1 MHRNAFVILYRWEIR
16 SGHAEAFRD
25 SWERLTLLYSQL
37 YGATGGRL
45 HRAEGDLWIA
55 YSEWPSRDQYFM
67 AVERGVP
74 DEAIAESMNAAV
86 LRRLDPVFMEL
97 QSDLLDTAPEP

>member
-1 MHRNAFVILYRWEIR
+1 MHRNAFIILYRWEIR
-16 SGHAEAFRD
+16 ADQADQFRE
-25 SWERLTLLYSQL
+25 SWEQLTRLYSQL

-55 YSEWPSRDQYFM
+55 YSEWPSRERYFL

-74 DEAIAESMNAAV
+74 DEQIADSMNAAV
-86 LRRLDPVFMEL
+86 VRRLEPVFMEL
-97 QSDLLDTAPEP
+97 QSDLLPGHL